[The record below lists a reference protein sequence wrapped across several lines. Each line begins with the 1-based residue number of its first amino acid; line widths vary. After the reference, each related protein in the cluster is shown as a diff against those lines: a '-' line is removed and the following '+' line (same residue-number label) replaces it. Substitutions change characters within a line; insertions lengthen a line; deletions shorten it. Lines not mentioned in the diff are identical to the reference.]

1 LTIPLIFEKFDTLKQ
16 RIINIIY
23 NEICAAGRTILKAA
37 TPGNTRA
44 AAFVLQ

>member
-1 LTIPLIFEKFDTLKQ
+1 M
-16 RIINIIY
+16 
-23 NEICAAGRTILKAA
+23 CAAGHTILKAA